1 MPKEIE
7 KEKFIKLSLT
17 STRNFVARYFCMS
30 DMTAQRIADELN
42 IQFKKYKPTGRKKIK
57 LI

>member
-1 MPKEIE
+1 MPKEI
-7 KEKFIKLSLT
+7 KKDKFVELSEI
-17 STRNFVARYFCMS
+17 STRNSVAKYFGIS

-42 IQFKKYKPTGRKKIK
+42 VQFKKYKPTGRKKIK